1 MKLLIF
7 LKKIFKTAL
16 FFISV
21 LVLFLYFIS
30 KNIGYKGIS
39 QRDLSDLTIYF
50 MSLYILIFLLDI
62 FINRFKK

>member
-7 LKKIFKTAL
+7 LKKIFKTVL
-16 FFISV
+16 FIISL

-30 KNIGYKGIS
+30 KNTGYKGIS

-50 MSLYILIFLLDI
+50 MSLYILIFLLEI